1 MGARAV
7 DHSRLHHP
15 AYWSVAFTAWST
27 ESRLLLRMMGSS
39 MHVNKQRL
47 RLDRNQAANHLGGD

>member
-15 AYWSVAFTAWST
+15 SILERGVHGFVDRELAVAQDDGLIHAC
-27 ESRLLLRMMGSS
+27 
-39 MHVNKQRL
+39 
-47 RLDRNQAANHLGGD
+47 

>member
-15 AYWSVAFTAWST
+15 NISGHGVHSLIDREQAVAQDDGLIHAC
-27 ESRLLLRMMGSS
+27 
-39 MHVNKQRL
+39 
-47 RLDRNQAANHLGGD
+47 